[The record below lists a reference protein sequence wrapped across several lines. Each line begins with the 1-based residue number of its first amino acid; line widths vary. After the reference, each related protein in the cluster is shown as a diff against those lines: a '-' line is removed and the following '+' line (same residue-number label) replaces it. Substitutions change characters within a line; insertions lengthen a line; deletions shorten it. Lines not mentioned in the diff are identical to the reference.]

1 MYYVCMEETAF
12 NAETINFVPAKIEE
26 PKEEGEGGFKILEI
40 LVVISAFV
48 VMGLLALLA
57 INPSK
62 EAAEARNIKRTADIS
77 AILSFVSSYNNIS
90 GEIPEEIPIDKACV
104 NFGNEICKT
113 GPYDCSDLVN
123 MAFLAQKGSEE
134 LIVMPQDPLY
144 ISMNGTGYYV
154 SRSNEGQVT
163 VCAPHAE
170 RNEKISFSKLMY

>member
-1 MYYVCMEETAF
+1 MEQPAR
-12 NAETINFVPAKIEE
+12 NVETINFIPIR
-26 PKEEGEGGFKILEI
+26 KEEEKFIKEEKFNILEI

-62 EAAEARNIKRTADIS
+62 EAAEARNIKRTADVS
-77 AILSFVSSYNNIS
+77 AILSYVSGYNNQY
-90 GEIPEEIPIDKACV
+90 GEIPEQIPKSDTCV

-113 GPYDCSDLVN
+113 GPYNCTDLVD
-123 MAFLAQKGSEE
+123 MSFLSKDQEE

-144 ISMNGTGYYV
+144 ISINGTGYYI
-154 SRSNEGQVT
+154 SKDGKGYVT